1 MIQHVEISLRLS
13 PRAARTGMAFAV
25 IGAAH
30 FINRRFDE
38 AVPKLLLAIQEDPN
52 SPAPYRVLA
61 SCYAHMGRMDE
72 AREIAARLRAIH
84 PSVATKPLPPSEPGA
99 PRAVSHGPP
108 AGDGRGAMS

>member
-52 SPAPYRVLA
+52 SPAPYCVLA
-61 SCYAHMGRMDE
+61 SAMRIWGAWMRRERLPHGCAPSALGGHQATLTSGNPEHRELFLTGLRLAMGE
-72 AREIAARLRAIH
+72 
-84 PSVATKPLPPSEPGA
+84 VQ
-99 PRAVSHGPP
+99 
-108 AGDGRGAMS
+108 